1 MIVQS
6 FESPIGM
13 LHLVADGDA
22 LVELALPNAPVPAG
36 TRGKSPVLTAAAKQL
51 REYFAG
57 TRTAFDLPLA
67 PRGTEFQRRVWHA
80 LLAIPHGATCSYVDI
95 ARAIGAPSAS
105 RAVGAANGKNPIAII
120 VPCHRVI
127 GASGA
132 LTGYGGGLPTKRW
145 LLAHERR
152 GSVTGPQQGLFEE

>member
-6 FESPIGM
+6 FESPIGTI
-13 LHLVADGDA
+13 HLAAEGDA
-22 LVELALPNAPVPAG
+22 LVELALPNAPIPAG
-36 TRGKSPVLTAAAKQL
+36 TRGKSPVLAVAAKQL

-57 TRTAFDLPLA
+57 RRTTFELPLA
-67 PRGTEFQRRVWHA
+67 PRGTAFQRRVWQA
-80 LLAIPHGATCSYVDI
+80 LLAIPHGETCSYVDI
-95 ARAIGAPSAS
+95 ARAIGKPSAS
-105 RAVGAANGKNPIAII
+105 RAVGAANGKNPIAIV

-145 LLAHERR
+145 LLVHERR
-152 GSVTGPQQGLFEE
+152 GSVTGAQQSLFKE